1 MLYLKRVS
9 NADIPRKKG
18 LTLGEM
24 PSSSLIRT
32 DKGEGE
38 KSVERERTFEVFS
51 AGKRRFGRSDLSYLT
66 LVVIFRKRGKLPW
79 AATNNH
85 LKGSLLF

>member
-1 MLYLKRVS
+1 MLYLKRVP
-9 NADIPRKKG
+9 NAVIPRKNG

-51 AGKRRFGRSDLSYLT
+51 AGKRRFGRSDLT

-79 AATNNH
+79 AATDNH